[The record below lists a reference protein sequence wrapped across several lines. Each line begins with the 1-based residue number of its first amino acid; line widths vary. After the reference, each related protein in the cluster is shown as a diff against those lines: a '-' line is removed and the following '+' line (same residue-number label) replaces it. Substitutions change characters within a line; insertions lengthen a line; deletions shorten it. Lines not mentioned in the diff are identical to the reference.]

1 MIVESFGAGYNLRMK
16 RGIFI
21 IIEGG
26 EGSGKTTI
34 VDKLKK
40 ELPDVI
46 YTQDPGGTQLGDQV
60 RELLM
65 SERTAGIDA
74 RSELLLFLASR
85 AQLVAEVIRP
95 ALESGKNVI
104 SNRFALSS
112 IAYQVYGRERP
123 ELLSLYRAVSEH
135 ILEGVAPDACILLDV
150 SPETGNARVQARPD
164 IQTRFDKEALEFHA
178 RVREGYKKHI
188 GDFGKPFIIDSEK
201 PLSEV
206 WTEVFKTVQSLI

>member
-1 MIVESFGAGYNLRMK
+1 MSGT
-16 RGIFI
+16 FI

-34 VDKLKK
+34 IDRLKK
-40 ELPDVI
+40 ELPEVV
-46 YTQDPGGTQLGDQV
+46 YTQDPGGTPLGEEI
-60 RELLM
+60 RNLLM

-95 ALESGKNVI
+95 ALESGKDVI
-104 SNRFALSS
+104 SNRFGLSS

-123 ELLSLYRAVSEH
+123 ELLALYRAVSGE
-135 ILEGVAPDACILLDV
+135 ILEGVTPAACILLDV
-150 SPETGNARVQARPD
+150 SPETGNARVQSRPD
-164 IQTRFDKEALEFHA
+164 VPTRFDKEALEFHS

-188 GDFGKPFIIDSEK
+188 GEFGRTFVIDAEK
-201 PLSEV
+201 PLKQV
-206 WTEVFKTVQSLI
+206 WTDVLKTVQSLL